1 MIRLITFDLDE
12 TLWGGT
18 EVVLRAETEM
28 VKWVSEKVPTF
39 PEQYRTRAA
48 DVRVATLAKRPRI
61 HYDFNKIRVAV
72 VEEVL
77 QGCGLQSGE
86 ACEIA
91 SAALC
96 IFHGFRNEL
105 QLNHDA
111 VALLSELRENYL
123 LASISNGTSEVHRS
137 PLKDYFELS
146 VYARNMGTRKP
157 DPAMFEVV
165 LSHTKTLPQ
174 QAIHVGDHPIEDLEV
189 AKRVGMYTIQYFT
202 GQYAHSQHADKVV
215 EQLAEVVLAVQAI
228 NESAAK
234 NQT

>member
-1 MIRLITFDLDE
+1 M
-12 TLWGGT
+12 
-18 EVVLRAETEM
+18 VLRAEAEM
-28 VKWVSEKVPTF
+28 IKWVSERKPTF
-39 PEQYRTRAA
+39 AQQYRTRAT
-48 DVRVATLAKRPRI
+48 DVRAATLAKRPRI

-72 VEEVL
+72 VEEIL
-77 QGCGLQSGE
+77 QECGVYPEE
-86 ACEIA
+86 ACELA

-96 IFHGFRNEL
+96 IFHGYRNKL
-105 QLNHDA
+105 QLNEDA
-111 VALLSELRENYL
+111 VAILRELRKNYL

-137 PLKDYFELS
+137 PLKKYFELS

-202 GQYAHSQHADKVV
+202 GAFAHSPHADRVV
-215 EQLAEVVLAVQAI
+215 DQLADVVSAVQAI
-228 NESAAK
+228 NELAAI